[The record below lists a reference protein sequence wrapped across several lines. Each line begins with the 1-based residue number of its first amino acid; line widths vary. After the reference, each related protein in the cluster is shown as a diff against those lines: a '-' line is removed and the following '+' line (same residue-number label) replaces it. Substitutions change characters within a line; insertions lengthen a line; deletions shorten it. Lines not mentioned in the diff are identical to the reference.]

1 MKNYCKN
8 LWWGALKYPSRW
20 AYVQRN
26 PFVFVGIML
35 TMIFVAAHQPI
46 TGVIVA
52 LITLLLLCRYVITAD
67 RIYVLS
73 DERGRT
79 TYVTLFRSGYRPV
92 TSFYTRKKQKAILRS
107 FSIREDGSRNLQ
119 ISGLKIAGYDL
130 RFAEM
135 GVFLYKT
142 DDTWRYISGKYH
154 SLYLGE
160 LVEDNMFV
168 DKEKKPMIVT
178 FLHGDTVVRYE
189 VTDYLINPPFIYDPG
204 KATYKPVTE
213 CGLVR
218 EDSTVGC
225 TMVMLQNK
233 NKKKLFLYGI
243 NEKRNLP
250 RAFQIMVPYVYQ
262 TDSRFNK
269 QIPTDRDDG
278 SFIYN

>member
-1 MKNYCKN
+1 MKHYSKT
-8 LWWGALKYPSRW
+8 LWWGALKHASRW
-20 AYVQRN
+20 VYVQHN
-26 PFVFVGIML
+26 PVIVVGIMMAML
-35 TMIFVAAHQPI
+35 FAAFNHLMI
-46 TGVIVA
+46 GVIVA

-73 DERGRT
+73 DEKGRT

-92 TSFYTRKKQKAILRS
+92 TSFYTRKMQKAILRS
-107 FSIREDGSRNLQ
+107 FSIREDDSRNLQ
-119 ISGLKIAGYDL
+119 ISGLKISGYNL

-142 DDTWRYISGKYH
+142 GNEWRYISGKYH

-160 LVEDNMFV
+160 NVDDNMFV
-168 DKEKKPMIVT
+168 DKSKHPMIVT

-189 VTDYLINPPFIYDPG
+189 VTDYLRNPPFIYDPS
-204 KATYKPVTE
+204 KATYKPVTA
-213 CGLVR
+213 CGLVK
-218 EDSTVGC
+218 EDSTAGC
-225 TMVMLQNK
+225 STVMLQNK
-233 NKKKLFLYGI
+233 NKRKLFLYGI

-269 QIPTDRDDG
+269 QIPTDREDG